1 VKRIGVAPASTG
13 TLGGT
18 RERPQHR
25 TWTSAFG
32 RACGVLLQAIVNG
45 LALTRIS
52 PNVLTF
58 VGLVINTIAAILFG
72 FANSHNY
79 VRFFLCA
86 GLVII
91 AAGIFDMVD
100 GRVARQTD
108 QVTVFGAFF
117 DSVIDRYSDVVL
129 FFGLLVF
136 YARGNRFFYVV
147 LAAFVMITSLMV
159 SYTRA
164 RSEALIGSCKV
175 GFMERPERVVLIILG
190 ALCERWGVMA
200 PALWVLA
207 VLSTI
212 TVIHRISYT
221 YTMAKGLRLDAK
233 APEAP
238 RPAAP
243 QPIRPAIATGPNDRP
258 DLLSAS
264 SAPRV

>member
-1 VKRIGVAPASTG
+1 M
-13 TLGGT
+13 
-18 RERPQHR
+18 

-32 RACGVLLQAIVNG
+32 RGCGVILQAIVNG

-58 VGLVINTIAAILFG
+58 IGLLINTVAAIFFG
-72 FANSHNY
+72 LANSHNY
-79 VRFFLCA
+79 VRFFLYA

-91 AAGIFDMVD
+91 GAGIFDMVD

-147 LAAFVMITSLMV
+147 LAGFVMVTSLMV

-190 ALCERWGVMA
+190 ALFERWGAMA

-221 YTMAKGLRLDAK
+221 YTMAKRLALDA
-233 APEAP
+233 
-238 RPAAP
+238 PANSALTNSSVEP
-243 QPIRPAIATGPNDRP
+243 VPIRPASSPGPV
-258 DLLSAS
+258 SSTAS
-264 SAPRV
+264 VSGAEQHEFISAPNVPRA

>member
-1 VKRIGVAPASTG
+1 MSSNKS
-13 TLGGT
+13 
-18 RERPQHR
+18 
-25 TWTSAFG
+25 WTSAFG

-58 VGLVINTIAAILFG
+58 VGLIINTGAAILFG
-72 FANSHNY
+72 FANEHNY
-79 VRFFLCA
+79 VRMFLYA
-86 GLVII
+86 ALVII
-91 AAGIFDMVD
+91 GAGIFDMVD

-108 QVTVFGAFF
+108 QVTIFGASF

-147 LAAFVMITSLMV
+147 LAAFVMVTSLMV

-164 RSEALIGSCKV
+164 RAEALIGQCKV
-175 GFMERPERVVLIILG
+175 GFMERPERIVLIILG
-190 ALCERWGVMA
+190 ALFNRWGAMA
-200 PALWVLA
+200 PVLWVLA

-221 YTMAKGLRLDAK
+221 YQMTKHL
-233 APEAP
+233 APVKDTKPLALKKQPAESTPELQSAP
-238 RPAAP
+238 
-243 QPIRPAIATGPNDRP
+243 T
-258 DLLSAS
+258 
-264 SAPRV
+264 APRV